1 MKVILLLLLLL
12 VIIIIYCLLLLLL
25 LLFYPSE
32 LTGRR
37 FFSVLQESPQKPSQD
52 QALAA
57 AAAAA
62 AAGSSLMSPLAFQSS
77 GKVTIMT
84 PPSQT
89 KQPAPKMEIAPLTE
103 EQLVQAMTYLLKV
116 HVEAQRVVLHA
127 VSPKYPTGIKW
138 LNWQSTCNTFTITF

>member
-1 MKVILLLLLLL
+1 MI
-12 VIIIIYCLLLLLL
+12 IIIIYCLLLI
-25 LLFYPSE
+25 LFYPSE

-37 FFSVLQESPQKPSQD
+37 FFPVLQESPQKPSQD
-52 QALAA
+52 QAL
-57 AAAAA
+57 AAA

-89 KQPAPKMEIAPLTE
+89 KQPAPKMEIAPLTQ

-116 HVEAQRVVLHA
+116 
-127 VSPKYPTGIKW
+127 
-138 LNWQSTCNTFTITF
+138 TFVA

>member
-1 MKVILLLLLLL
+1 MI
-12 VIIIIYCLLLLLL
+12 IIIIYCLLLI
-25 LLFYPSE
+25 LFYPSE
-32 LTGRR
+32 LTGGR

-57 AAAAA
+57 AAAAV

-89 KQPAPKMEIAPLTE
+89 KQPAPKMEIAPLTQ

-116 HVEAQRVVLHA
+116 
-127 VSPKYPTGIKW
+127 
-138 LNWQSTCNTFTITF
+138 TFVA

>member
-1 MKVILLLLLLL
+1 M
-12 VIIIIYCLLLLLL
+12 
-25 LLFYPSE
+25 
-32 LTGRR
+32 
-37 FFSVLQESPQKPSQD
+37 LQESPQKPSQD
-52 QALAA
+52 QALAAVAAA

-89 KQPAPKMEIAPLTE
+89 KQPAPKMEIAPLTQ

-116 HVEAQRVVLHA
+116 TFVV
-127 VSPKYPTGIKW
+127 
-138 LNWQSTCNTFTITF
+138 